1 MTWLMRG
8 NIDENE
14 ALKSI
19 LICSDNELA
28 VNQLHN

>member
-1 MTWLMRG
+1 MTWLMRRY
-8 NIDENE
+8 IDENE
-14 ALKSI
+14 TLNSI